1 MSVLRPGWETDV
13 VAAVRRAGR
22 IAREGFTAGPVEARA
37 KGDAGDVLTRLDLA
51 AEALLIDELSRLYP
65 ELGITS
71 EERGD
76 VGPQSE
82 YRWLVDPLDGTNN
95 VALGLPLYGV
105 CLTLLQGARPCAAI
119 VHDSHLDR
127 TAVAEE
133 GAGATLD
140 GVPLRLPA
148 AGELRTATVSWFQGH
163 GVARDD
169 PEATRRFAALTRGT
183 KRVLRTWSPAI
194 DWLLAAQGRV
204 GAVVAYQNELEDL
217 LCGRVL
223 VAEAGGAVIDVSPDL
238 VIAGA
243 LAAEI
248 AELLA

>member
-1 MSVLRPGWETDV
+1 MTLRPGV
-13 VAAVRRAGR
+13 VDAVRAAGR
-22 IAREGFTAGPVEARA
+22 IAREGFTAGPVDAQA
-37 KGDAGDVLTRLDLA
+37 KGDAGDLLTRLDLA

-65 ELGITS
+65 EFGITS

-76 VGPQSE
+76 VGPDSE

-105 CLTLLQGARPCAAI
+105 CLTLLRAGRPCAAV
-119 VHDSHLDR
+119 VHDSQLDR
-127 TAVAEE
+127 TAVAVE
-133 GAGATLD
+133 GEGATLD
-140 GVPLRLPA
+140 GVPLRIARGGDLH
-148 AGELRTATVSWFQGH
+148 TATVSWFQGH
-163 GVARDD
+163 GVPRDD
-169 PEATRRFAALTRGT
+169 PEATRLFAVLTRRT

-204 GAVVAYQNELEDL
+204 GAVIAYRNELEDL

-223 VAEAGGAVIDVSPDL
+223 VAEAGGSVLDVNDDL

-243 LAAEI
+243 LAEQI
-248 AELLA
+248 AAVLA